1 MFAQD
6 IVDIIAPFRS
16 YAFDEEHFNGTYPY
30 TYPIRS
36 SVNSISGPLGGAI
49 GNATVASGRMI
60 PEFTLNPANLAM
72 TKYNM
77 IHVGGLFNHYNGI
90 NQNSLGGISYISAVP
105 VYSGSL
111 SFGAGVT
118 KERDYNLYYRND
130 DITQR
135 TSGGLYNWRFTGAVE
150 VQKDIFVGG
159 ELSLLSG
166 KRNNNI
172 AFSPADGFIEENN
185 YFGITGRIGMNYHFL
200 PILNAGVSID
210 LPTVLGVDY
219 SLRNYSSS
227 LGSTSYTITS
237 PAILRAGLAL
247 TLRIV
252 DLYYSID
259 YANWQNLTVR
269 SSRLTQGDVDE
280 INREI
285 FDNFSVTYSHHVGM
299 AIHVPLLP
307 LHFYFGY
314 QYLPDAYLGL
324 NGFSLGK
331 LIPRELDDRFSSS
344 FSWGFSL
351 FLKQGLSISA
361 SFETAHVF
369 YDEEREK
376 PRNTQLSLG
385 YFF

>member
-1 MFAQD
+1 
-6 IVDIIAPFRS
+6 
-16 YAFDEEHFNGTYPY
+16 
-30 TYPIRS
+30 
-36 SVNSISGPLGGAI
+36 
-49 GNATVASGRMI
+49 
-60 PEFTLNPANLAM
+60 
-72 TKYNM
+72 
-77 IHVGGLFNHYNGI
+77 
-90 NQNSLGGISYISAVP
+90 
-105 VYSGSL
+105 
-111 SFGAGVT
+111 
-118 KERDYNLYYRND
+118 
-130 DITQR
+130 
-135 TSGGLYNWRFTGAVE
+135 
-150 VQKDIFVGG
+150 
-159 ELSLLSG
+159 
-166 KRNNNI
+166 
-172 AFSPADGFIEENN
+172 
-185 YFGITGRIGMNYHFL
+185 
-200 PILNAGVSID
+200 
-210 LPTVLGVDY
+210 
-219 SLRNYSSS
+219 
-227 LGSTSYTITS
+227 
-237 PAILRAGLAL
+237 LRAGLAL

>member
-1 MFAQD
+1 MYAQD

-36 SVNSISGPLGGAI
+36 SVNSMSGPLGGAI

-60 PEFTLNPANLAM
+60 PEFTVNPANLAM